1 MQTLGQRDVGLKTA
15 EINIVLQHDVHL
27 VGAAWLDGE
36 RLLASAKASH
46 HRRDSL
52 IGGAVD
58 KHLLALA
65 VASTAS
71 GEPDLCIIS
80 RREVGRST
88 NFERTQRTLRSL
100 YRREVLGKEGNAP
113 LRIRLL
119 DHRSNEAFTV
129 YALLVDFEAT
139 RYNLDL
145 RGSEVHIKLHGIDHL
160 VIDEVHSDLFR
171 LARLDGNRTTVVEH
185 KSVASKDRERPAYGQ
200 NHHQGHSFETCC
212 NLKHNYL
219 RLEDV
224 CCRCCYQK

>member
-1 MQTLGQRDVGLKTA
+1 MQTLGQRDVGLKAT

-36 RLLASAKASH
+36 RLLAHAKTSH

-52 IGGAVD
+52 IGGTID

-200 NHHQGHSFETCC
+200 DHHQGHSFETCC

>member
-1 MQTLGQRDVGLKTA
+1 MQSLRQRDVGLKTA
-15 EINIVLQHDVHL
+15 EINIVLQHNVHL
-27 VGAAWLDGE
+27 VGTARLDRE
-36 RLLASAKASH
+36 RLLARAKTSH

-52 IGGAVD
+52 IGGAID
-58 KHLLALA
+58 EYLLALT

-71 GEPDLCIIS
+71 GEQNLCIIS

-139 RYNLDL
+139 RHNLDI
-145 RGSEVHIKLHGIDHL
+145 RGSEVHIKLHRIDHL

-171 LARLDGNRTTVVEH
+171 LARLDGNGTTVVEH
-185 KSVASKDRERPAYGQ
+185 KSVASKDRDRPAYGQ
-200 NHHQGHSFETCC
+200 DHHQGHSFETCC
-212 NLKHNYL
+212 NLKHNHL

>member
-15 EINIVLQHDVHL
+15 EINIVLQHNVHL
-27 VGAAWLDGE
+27 VGTAWLDGE
-36 RLLASAKASH
+36 RLLARAKTSH

-58 KHLLALA
+58 KHLLTLA

-71 GEPDLCIIS
+71 GEPDLCIVGS
-80 RREVGRST
+80 REGGLCS
-88 NFERTQRTLRSL
+88 NLERTQCALSARDGG
-100 YRREVLGKEGNAP
+100 EVLGKEGNAP

-139 RYNLDL
+139 RDNLDL
-145 RGSEVHIKLHGIDHL
+145 RGSEVHIKLHCIDHL

-185 KSVASKDRERPAYGQ
+185 KSVASKDRDRPAYGQ
-200 NHHQGHSFETCC
+200 DHHQGHSFETCC
-212 NLKHNYL
+212 NLKHNHL

>member
-1 MQTLGQRDVGLKTA
+1 MQSLRQRDVGLKTA
-15 EINIVLQHDVHL
+15 EINIVLQHNVHL
-27 VGAAWLDGE
+27 VGTTRLDGE
-36 RLLASAKASH
+36 RLLTSAKASR

-52 IGGAVD
+52 IGWAVD

-71 GEPDLCIIS
+71 GEPDLCIIGS
-80 RREVGRST
+80 REGGFCS
-88 NFERTQRTLRSL
+88 NLERAQSTLRSL
-100 YRREVLGKEGNAP
+100 YRSEVLGEEGDTP
-113 LRIRLL
+113 LRIRLQ

-139 RYNLDL
+139 RHNLDI
-145 RGSEVHIKLHGIDHL
+145 RGSEVHIKLHRIDHL

-171 LARLDGNRTTVVEH
+171 LARLDGNGTTVVEH

-200 NHHQGHSFETCC
+200 DHHQGHSFETCC

-219 RLEDV
+219 RLDDV

>member
-1 MQTLGQRDVGLKTA
+1 MQSLRQRDVGLKAT
-15 EINIVLQHDVHL
+15 EINIVLQHNVYL
-27 VGAAWLDGE
+27 VGTARLDRE
-36 RLLASAKASH
+36 RLLARAKTSH

-52 IGGAVD
+52 IVGAVD
-58 KHLLALA
+58 KHLLALT

-71 GEPDLCIIS
+71 GEQNLCIIS

-139 RYNLDL
+139 RDYLDL
-145 RGSEVHIKLHGIDHL
+145 LGSEVHIKLHCIDHL

-200 NHHQGHSFETCC
+200 DHHQGHSFETCC

>member
-15 EINIVLQHDVHL
+15 EINIVLQHNVHL
-27 VGAAWLDGE
+27 VGTAWLDGE
-36 RLLASAKASH
+36 RLFTSAKASH
-46 HRRDSL
+46 HRCDSL
-52 IGGAVD
+52 LKGAID
-58 KHLLALA
+58 EHLLALA
-65 VASTAS
+65 VTSTAS
-71 GEPDLCIIS
+71 GEPDSSFII
-80 RREVGRST
+80 RKVGRST
-88 NFERTQRTLRSL
+88 NFERTQCALSARDGG
-100 YRREVLGKEGNAP
+100 EVLGKEGDTP

-139 RYNLDL
+139 RDNLDL
-145 RGSEVHIKLHGIDHL
+145 RGSEVHIKLHCIDHL

-200 NHHQGHSFETCC
+200 DHHQGHSFETCC

>member
-15 EINIVLQHDVHL
+15 EINIVLQHNVHL
-27 VGAAWLDGE
+27 VGTAWLDGE
-36 RLLASAKASH
+36 RLLASTKASH

-58 KHLLALA
+58 KHLLTLA

-71 GEPDLCIIS
+71 GEPDLCIVGS
-80 RREVGRST
+80 REGGLCS
-88 NFERTQRTLRSL
+88 NLERTQCALSARDGG
-100 YRREVLGKEGNAP
+100 EVLGKEGNAP

-139 RYNLDL
+139 RDNLDL
-145 RGSEVHIKLHGIDHL
+145 RGSEVHIKLHCIDHL

-185 KSVASKDRERPAYGQ
+185 KSVASKDRDRPAYGQ
-200 NHHQGHSFETCC
+200 DHHQGHSFETCC
-212 NLKHNYL
+212 NLKHNHL

>member
-15 EINIVLQHDVHL
+15 EINIVLQHNVHL
-27 VGAAWLDGE
+27 VGTARLDRE
-36 RLLASAKASH
+36 RLLARAKTSH

-52 IGGAVD
+52 IVGAVD

-71 GEPDLCIIS
+71 GEPDLCIVGS
-80 RREVGRST
+80 REGGLCS
-88 NFERTQRTLRSL
+88 NLERTQCALSARDGG
-100 YRREVLGKEGNAP
+100 EVLGKEGNAP

-139 RYNLDL
+139 RDNLDL
-145 RGSEVHIKLHGIDHL
+145 RGSEVHIKLHCIDHL

-185 KSVASKDRERPAYGQ
+185 KSVASKDRDRPAYGQ
-200 NHHQGHSFETCC
+200 DHHQGHSFETCC
-212 NLKHNYL
+212 NLKHNHL

-224 CCRCCYQK
+224 CCRCYCQK

>member
-1 MQTLGQRDVGLKTA
+1 MQSLRQRDVGLKTA
-15 EINIVLQHDVHL
+15 EINIVLQHNVHL
-27 VGAAWLDGE
+27 VGTARLDRE
-36 RLLASAKASH
+36 RLLARAKTSH

-52 IGGAVD
+52 IGGAID
-58 KHLLALA
+58 EYLLALT

-71 GEPDLCIIS
+71 GEQNLCIIS

-145 RGSEVHIKLHGIDHL
+145 RGSEVHIELHRIDHL

-171 LARLDGNRTTVVEH
+171 LARLDSNGTTVVEH

-200 NHHQGHSFETCC
+200 DHHQGHSFETCC

-224 CCRCCYQK
+224 CCRCYCQK

>member
-1 MQTLGQRDVGLKTA
+1 MQSLRQRDVGLKTA

-27 VGAAWLDGE
+27 VGTARLDRE
-36 RLLASAKASH
+36 RLLARAKTSH

-52 IGGAVD
+52 IGGAID
-58 KHLLALA
+58 KHLFALT

-71 GEPDLCIIS
+71 GEQDLCIIGS
-80 RREVGRST
+80 REGGLCS
-88 NFERTQRTLRSL
+88 NLERTQCALSARDGG
-100 YRREVLGKEGNAP
+100 EVLGKEGDTP

-139 RYNLDL
+139 RDNLDL
-145 RGSEVHIKLHGIDHL
+145 RGSEVHIKLHCIDHL

-171 LARLDGNRTTVVEH
+171 LARLDGNGTTVVEH
-185 KSVASKDRERPAYGQ
+185 KSVASKDRDRPAYGQ
-200 NHHQGHSFETCC
+200 DHHQGHSFETCC
-212 NLKHNYL
+212 NLKHNHL

-224 CCRCCYQK
+224 CCRCYCQK

>member
-1 MQTLGQRDVGLKTA
+1 MQSLRQRDVGLKAT
-15 EINIVLQHDVHL
+15 EINIVLQHNVHL
-27 VGAAWLDGE
+27 VGTARLDRE
-36 RLLASAKASH
+36 RLLARAKTSH

-52 IGGAVD
+52 IVGAVD

-71 GEPDLCIIS
+71 GEQNLCIIS

-145 RGSEVHIKLHGIDHL
+145 RGSEVHIELHRIDHL

-171 LARLDGNRTTVVEH
+171 LARLDSNGTTVVEH

-200 NHHQGHSFETCC
+200 DHHQGHSFETCC

-219 RLEDV
+219 RLESAYKK
-224 CCRCCYQK
+224 CLREE